1 MYELSENIGEIL
13 EEIEESRNRGSYSMY
28 LSQGGRLKE
37 MDFEKVLGY
46 QPTDANINEV
56 TTLFPH
62 MSYDDKVLVA
72 KIYKVVSDRRLCIL
86 TDPEIYCEY
95 LVFTNQLKSFFE
107 ARLAEEKEKRKK

>member
-62 MSYDDKVLVA
+62 MSYYLPSFLCLTFYNSAVLT
-72 KIYKVVSDRRLCIL
+72 Y
-86 TDPEIYCEY
+86 
-95 LVFTNQLKSFFE
+95 Q
-107 ARLAEEKEKRKK
+107 